1 VIQRN
6 SLLLLLFCGLVVA
19 ACAKTVKPSQS
30 TQVADSATAQDSA
43 ATPQSLLVVDPKK
56 KVVCRTFTPTG
67 TRFQRRVCLTQADWD
82 EMQQEDREYGEAA
95 QRKGVQT
102 GNPSEPCK
110 PNCGD

>member
-19 ACAKTVKPSQS
+19 ACTKTVQPGPPA
-30 TQVADSATAQDSA
+30 QVASAATAQESA
-43 ATPQSLLVVDPKK
+43 VPPGSLLVVDPKK